1 MLPSD
6 DQGDERNLPN
16 FSFASEIVELVVF
29 SIDEAFLQTL
39 REAVGNA
46 RRIWHVPSADKV
58 CDLLLAGQV
67 GILVLDVQA
76 LAEDVGVFVAQI
88 KRQFPDLVLVVA
100 GSRETETL
108 LANLISAGTVYRFIH
123 KPMSPGRA
131 KLFADAAVRKYVEQ
145 RKRVPP
151 APPRTGAGTGN
162 QRLLKIAAAAAVLLL
177 VAGITA
183 WALYHRAPVHEEAP
197 ALALAVDNSAP
208 ESSLAT
214 RADGLP
220 AANRLTPP
228 NDENALDLYLQALAR
243 NPADAAARTGL
254 AEVRER
260 LWTKAENALLEERL
274 DEAATAIDM
283 ARKAGVDGSRIALLT
298 ARLAKS
304 RERLR
309 TAAARTR
316 TPDDTRPETG
326 ADTARR
332 AELLGLAEARIK
344 EGRLIDSENDSARFY
359 IREALRVDPASNAVQ
374 AARQSLA
381 AALMAGARADLDRH
395 DFAHAARLLD
405 AADGIGSAANVE
417 NTRQLLAAARRQA
430 ETDAWDQL
438 LKTGRERLQQDRLV
452 EPATDSA
459 KYYLMTLRGM
469 NPGNAGL
476 ESAFQDLGL
485 RLVANARRALDL
497 KQYDAAHNWLVEAT
511 AVGYSSADSSAVSRE
526 LEAAVNQ
533 QKFLADVV
541 AANDL
546 ELVKSV
552 KPQYPPKAEASQT
565 EGWVE
570 LDFTVMES
578 GEVRDIAV
586 HAANPSRIFDSAAVN
601 ALSQWRYKPV
611 LRDAKPAAQRARIR
625 IRFTLAGGPAPAAG
639 RQRLDRP

>member
-1 MLPSD
+1 LLPSD
-6 DQGDERNLPN
+6 DQDDERNLLN

-29 SIDEAFLQTL
+29 STDEAFLQTL
-39 REAVGNA
+39 REAVGSA

-76 LAEDVGVFVAQI
+76 LAEDVSVFVAQI

-100 GSRETETL
+100 GSRETENL

-131 KLFADAAVRKYVEQ
+131 KLFAEAAVRKYVEQ
-145 RKRVPP
+145 RKRVPAA
-151 APPRTGAGTGN
+151 APGAGN
-162 QRLLKIAAAAAVLLL
+162 QRLLKVAAAALLA
-177 VAGITA
+177 AGIA
-183 WALYHRAPVHEEAP
+183 VWALYHRMSVHDAPPRA
-197 ALALAVDNSAP
+197 AAVDNSAP
-208 ESSLAT
+208 ESSLVA
-214 RADGLP
+214 RADAAL
-220 AANRLTPP
+220 AANRLTAP
-228 NDENALDLYLQALAR
+228 NDDNALDLYLQALAR

-254 AEVRER
+254 AEVQER

-274 DEAATAIDM
+274 DEAATAIDT
-283 ARKAGVDGSRIALLT
+283 ARKAGVDGGRIALLT

-309 TAAARTR
+309 TATARSR
-316 TPDDTRPETG
+316 TPDDTRPETSAG
-326 ADTARR
+326 AGRR
-332 AELLGLAEARIK
+332 AELLGLAETRIK
-344 EGRLIDSENDSARFY
+344 EGHLIDSDNDSARFY
-359 IREALRVDPASNAVQ
+359 IREALRIDPASNAVQ

-381 AALMAGARADLDRH
+381 AALLAGVRADLERH
-395 DFAHAARLLD
+395 DFEHASRLLD

-417 NTRQLLAAARRQA
+417 SARQLLGAARRQA
-430 ETDAWDQL
+430 ETDTWDQL

-452 EPATDSA
+452 EPAADSA

-469 NPGNAGL
+469 NPGHAGL
-476 ESAFQDLGL
+476 APALQDLGL
-485 RLVANARRALDL
+485 HLVANARRALDL
-497 KQYDAAHNWLVEAT
+497 KQYDTAHKWLAEAAD
-511 AVGYSSADSSAVSRE
+511 VGYTSADSGAVSRE

-533 QKFLADVV
+533 QKFLANVV
-541 AANDL
+541 AANEL

-552 KPQYPPKAEASQT
+552 KPLYPTRAEANQT

-586 HAANPSRIFDSAAVN
+586 HAANPPGVFDSAAIN

-611 LRDAKPAAQRARIR
+611 LKDAKPAAQRSRIR
-625 IRFTLAGGPAPAAG
+625 IRFTLASRPSPAAG
-639 RQRLDRP
+639 RARPGS

>member
-1 MLPSD
+1 LLPSD
-6 DQGDERNLPN
+6 DQDDERLLN

-29 SIDEAFLQTL
+29 STDEAFLQTL
-39 REAVGNA
+39 REAVGNT

-100 GSRETETL
+100 GSREAETL

-131 KLFADAAVRKYVEQ
+131 KLFAEAAVRKYLEQ
-145 RKRVPP
+145 RKRVPA
-151 APPRTGAGTGN
+151 APPGASAGAGN
-162 QRLLKIAAAAAVLLL
+162 QRLLKVAAAALL
-177 VAGITA
+177 VAGIAA
-183 WALYHRAPVHEEAP
+183 WALYHRMSVHDAPPHA
-197 ALALAVDNSAP
+197 AAVDNSAP
-208 ESSLAT
+208 ESSLA
-214 RADGLP
+214 RADAAL
-220 AANRLTPP
+220 AANRLTAP
-228 NDENALDLYLQALAR
+228 NDDNALDLYLQALAR
-243 NPADAAARTGL
+243 NSADAAARTGL
-254 AEVRER
+254 AEVQER

-274 DEAATAIDM
+274 DEAATAIDT
-283 ARKAGVDGSRIALLT
+283 ARKAGVDGGRIALLT

-309 TAAARTR
+309 TATARSR

-326 ADTARR
+326 ADAARR
-332 AELLGLAEARIK
+332 AELLGLAEARIR

-359 IREALRVDPASNAVQ
+359 IREALRIDPGGNAVQ

-381 AALMAGARADLDRH
+381 AALLASARADLERH
-395 DFAHAARLLD
+395 DFEHASHLLD
-405 AADGIGSAANVE
+405 AADGIGSPANVE
-417 NTRQLLAAARRQA
+417 SARQLLGAARRQA
-430 ETDAWDQL
+430 ESDTWDEL
-438 LKTGRERLQQDRLV
+438 LKTGRERLQQDRLI

-469 NPGNAGL
+469 NPGHAGL
-476 ESAFQDLGL
+476 ASALQDLGL

-497 KQYDAAHNWLVEAT
+497 KQYDTAHNWLAEA
-511 AVGYSSADSSAVSRE
+511 AAAGYISADSGAVSRE
-526 LEAAVNQ
+526 LDAAVNRQ
-533 QKFLADVV
+533 QFLTNVV
-541 AANDL
+541 AANEL

-552 KPQYPPKAEASQT
+552 KPLYPAKAEAKQT

-570 LDFTVMES
+570 LDFTVVES

-586 HAANPSRIFDSAAVN
+586 HAANPPGVFDSAAIN
-601 ALSQWRYKPV
+601 ALSQWRYRPV
-611 LRDAKPAAQRARIR
+611 LKDAKPAAQRSRIR
-625 IRFTLAGGPAPAAG
+625 IRFTLAGRPSPAAG
-639 RQRLDRP
+639 RSLRQAP

>member
-1 MLPSD
+1 LLPSD
-6 DQGDERNLPN
+6 DQDDERLLN

-29 SIDEAFLQTL
+29 STDEAFLQTL

-100 GSRETETL
+100 GGRETENV

-131 KLFADAAVRKYVEQ
+131 KLFAEAAVRKYVEQ
-145 RKRVPP
+145 RKRAP
-151 APPRTGAGTGN
+151 AAAPRASAGAGN
-162 QRLLKIAAAAAVLLL
+162 QRLWKVAAAALLAA
-177 VAGITA
+177 AGIAA
-183 WALYHRAPVHEEAP
+183 WALYHQKSVHEAAP
-197 ALALAVDNSAP
+197 HAAAVDSSAP
-208 ESSLAT
+208 ESSLVA
-214 RADGLP
+214 RADAAL
-220 AANRLTPP
+220 AANHLAAP
-228 NDENALDLYLQALAR
+228 NDDNALDLYLQALAR

-254 AEVRER
+254 TEVQER

-274 DEAATAIDM
+274 DEAALGIET
-283 ARKAGVDGSRIALLT
+283 ARKAGVDGGRIAFLT

-304 RERLR
+304 REQLK
-309 TAAARTR
+309 TAAARPR
-316 TPDDTRPETG
+316 APDDTRPETSG
-326 ADTARR
+326 DAGRR
-332 AELLGLAEARIK
+332 AELLGLAETRIK
-344 EGRLIDSENDSARFY
+344 EGHLIDSENDSARFY
-359 IREALRVDPASNAVQ
+359 IREALRIDPASNAVQ

-381 AALMAGARADLDRH
+381 SALLAGARADLERR
-395 DFAHAARLLD
+395 DFEHASRLLA
-405 AADGIGSAANVE
+405 AADGIGSATNVE
-417 NTRQLLAAARRQA
+417 ITRQLLGAARRQA
-430 ETDAWDQL
+430 EMDGWDQL

-459 KYYLMTLRGM
+459 KYYLMTLRGV

-476 ESAFQDLGL
+476 ASALQDLGL

-497 KQYDAAHNWLVEAT
+497 KQYDAAHNWLAEAT
-511 AVGYSSADSSAVSRE
+511 AVGYSSAESGAVSRE
-526 LEAAVNQ
+526 LEGAVDQ
-533 QKFLADVV
+533 RTFLANVV
-541 AANDL
+541 AANEL

-552 KPQYPPKAEASQT
+552 KPLYPAKAEANQT

-570 LDFTVMES
+570 LDFTVLAS
-578 GEVRDIAV
+578 GDIGDIAV
-586 HAANPSRIFDSAAVN
+586 HAANPSGVFDSAAVK

-611 LRDAKPAAQRARIR
+611 LRDAKPTAQRARIR
-625 IRFTLAGGPAPAAG
+625 IRFSLAGSASPPAG
-639 RQRLDRP
+639 RPRLRP

>member
-1 MLPSD
+1 LLPSD
-6 DQGDERNLPN
+6 DQDDERLLN

-29 SIDEAFLQTL
+29 STDEAFLQTL
-39 REAVGNA
+39 REAVGNV

-88 KRQFPDLVLVVA
+88 KRQFPDLVLMVG
-100 GSRETETL
+100 GSRETEHL

-131 KLFADAAVRKYVEQ
+131 KLFAEAAVRKYVEQ
-145 RKRVPP
+145 RKRVPA
-151 APPRTGAGTGN
+151 APPRASAGN
-162 QRLLKIAAAAAVLLL
+162 QRVLKVAAAALL
-177 VAGITA
+177 VAGIA
-183 WALYHRAPVHEEAP
+183 VWALYHQKSVHDAPPRAA
-197 ALALAVDNSAP
+197 AVDSAAP
-208 ESSLAT
+208 ESSLMA
-214 RADGLP
+214 RAAAAL
-220 AANRLTPP
+220 AANRLAAP
-228 NDENALDLYLQALAR
+228 NDDTALDLYLQALAR

-254 AEVRER
+254 TEVQER

-274 DEAATAIDM
+274 DEAATAIET
-283 ARKAGVDGSRIALLT
+283 ARKAGVDGGRIALLT

-304 RERLR
+304 RERLK
-309 TAAARTR
+309 TATARPR
-316 TPDDTRPETG
+316 APDDTRPETS
-326 ADTARR
+326 ADAGRR
-332 AELLGLAEARIK
+332 AELLGLAETRIK
-344 EGRLIDSENDSARFY
+344 EGHLIDSETDSARFY
-359 IREALRVDPASNAVQ
+359 IREALRIDSAGNAVQ

-381 AALMAGARADLDRH
+381 AALLAGARADLERR
-395 DFAHAARLLD
+395 DFEHASRLLD

-417 NTRQLLAAARRQA
+417 IARELLAAARRQA

-469 NPGNAGL
+469 NPGNPGL
-476 ESAFQDLGL
+476 TSALQDLGL

-497 KQYDAAHNWLVEAT
+497 KQYDAAHNWLAEAT
-511 AVGYSSADSSAVSRE
+511 AVGYSSAESGAVSRE
-526 LEAAVNQ
+526 LEGAVDQ
-533 QKFLADVV
+533 RTFLANVV

-552 KPQYPPKAEASQT
+552 KPLYPAKAEANQT

-570 LDFTVMES
+570 LDFTVLES
-578 GEVRDIAV
+578 GDVRDVAV
-586 HAANPSRIFDSAAVN
+586 HAANPPGVFDSAAVK

-611 LRDAKPAAQRARIR
+611 LKDARPAAQRARIR
-625 IRFTLAGGPAPAAG
+625 IRFTLAGRPSPAAG
-639 RQRLDRP
+639 RSLRQAP

>member
-1 MLPSD
+1 LLPSD
-6 DQGDERNLPN
+6 DEDDERNLLN

-29 SIDEAFLQTL
+29 STDEVFLQTL

-76 LAEDVGVFVAQI
+76 LAEDVSVFVAQI

-131 KLFADAAVRKYVEQ
+131 KLFAEAAVRKYIEQ
-145 RKRVPP
+145 RKRVP
-151 APPRTGAGTGN
+151 AAASGAGAGAGN
-162 QRLLKIAAAAAVLLL
+162 QRLLKVAAAALLV
-177 VAGITA
+177 VAGIA
-183 WALYHRAPVHEEAP
+183 VWALYYRTSVHDVPPRP
-197 ALALAVDNSAP
+197 AAVDNSAP
-208 ESSLAT
+208 ESSLVA
-214 RADGLP
+214 RADAAL
-220 AANRLTPP
+220 AANRLAAP
-228 NDENALDLYLQALAR
+228 NDDNALDLYLQALAR

-254 AEVRER
+254 AEVQER

-274 DEAATAIDM
+274 DEAATAIDT
-283 ARKAGVDGSRIALLT
+283 ARKAGVDGGRIALLT

-304 RERLR
+304 KERLR
-309 TAAARTR
+309 TATARPR
-316 TPDDTRPETG
+316 APDDTRPETS
-326 ADTARR
+326 ADAGRR
-332 AELLGLAEARIK
+332 AELLGLAETRVK

-359 IREALRVDPASNAVQ
+359 IREALRIDPAGNAVQ

-381 AALMAGARADLDRH
+381 AALLAGARADLERH
-395 DFAHAARLLD
+395 DFEHASRLLD

-417 NTRQLLAAARRQA
+417 SARQLLGAARRQA
-430 ETDAWDQL
+430 ETDTWDQL

-452 EPATDSA
+452 EPAADSA
-459 KYYLMTLRGM
+459 KYYLTTLRGV
-469 NPGNAGL
+469 NPGHAGL
-476 ESAFQDLGL
+476 ASALQDLGL
-485 RLVANARRALDL
+485 HLVANARRALDL
-497 KQYDAAHNWLVEAT
+497 KQYDTARNWLGEA
-511 AVGYSSADSSAVSRE
+511 ADVGYTSADSGAVSRE

-533 QKFLADVV
+533 QKFLTNIV
-541 AANDL
+541 AANEL

-552 KPQYPPKAEASQT
+552 APVYPTKAEARQT

-570 LDFTVMES
+570 LDFTVVES

-586 HAANPSRIFDSAAVN
+586 HAANPLGVFDSAAIR

-611 LRDAKPAAQRARIR
+611 LKDAKPAAQRSRIR
-625 IRFTLAGGPAPAAG
+625 IRFTLAGRPSPTAG
-639 RQRLDRP
+639 RPRLNP

>member
-1 MLPSD
+1 LLPSD
-6 DQGDERNLPN
+6 DQDDERLLN

-29 SIDEAFLQTL
+29 STDEAFLQTL
-39 REAVGNA
+39 REAVGNV

-88 KRQFPDLVLVVA
+88 KRQFPDLVLMVG
-100 GSRETETL
+100 GSRETEHL

-131 KLFADAAVRKYVEQ
+131 KLFAEAAVRKYVEQ
-145 RKRVPP
+145 RKRVPA
-151 APPRTGAGTGN
+151 APPRASAGN
-162 QRLLKIAAAAAVLLL
+162 QRVLKVAAAALL
-177 VAGITA
+177 VAGIA
-183 WALYHRAPVHEEAP
+183 VWALYHQKSVHDAPPRAA
-197 ALALAVDNSAP
+197 AVDSAAP
-208 ESSLAT
+208 ESSLVA
-214 RADGLP
+214 RADAAL
-220 AANRLTPP
+220 AANRLAAP
-228 NDENALDLYLQALAR
+228 NDDNALDLYLQALAR

-254 AEVRER
+254 TEVQER

-274 DEAATAIDM
+274 DEAATAIET
-283 ARKAGVDGSRIALLT
+283 ARKAGVDGGRIALLT

-304 RERLR
+304 RERLK
-309 TAAARTR
+309 TATARPR
-316 TPDDTRPETG
+316 APDDTRPETS
-326 ADTARR
+326 ADAGRR
-332 AELLGLAEARIK
+332 AELLGLAETRIK
-344 EGRLIDSENDSARFY
+344 EGHLIDSETDSARFY
-359 IREALRVDPASNAVQ
+359 IREALRIDPAGNAVQ

-381 AALMAGARADLDRH
+381 AALLAGARADLERR
-395 DFAHAARLLD
+395 DFEHASRLLD

-417 NTRQLLAAARRQA
+417 IARELLAAARRQA

-469 NPGNAGL
+469 NPGNPGL
-476 ESAFQDLGL
+476 TSALQDLGL

-497 KQYDAAHNWLVEAT
+497 KQYDAAHNWLAEAT
-511 AVGYSSADSSAVSRE
+511 AVGYSSAESGAVSRE
-526 LEAAVNQ
+526 LEGAVDQ
-533 QKFLADVV
+533 RTFLANVV

-552 KPQYPPKAEASQT
+552 KPLYPAKAEANQT

-570 LDFTVMES
+570 LDFTVLES
-578 GEVRDIAV
+578 GDVRDVAV
-586 HAANPSRIFDSAAVN
+586 HAANPPGVFDSAAVK

-611 LRDAKPAAQRARIR
+611 LKDARPAAQRARIR
-625 IRFTLAGGPAPAAG
+625 IRFTLAGRPSPAAG
-639 RQRLDRP
+639 RSLRQAP